1 MMSDEIRLLE
11 NDKELVHM
19 YNFFKKLPNNELF
32 TLTIDEYRFY
42 SKMGE
47 QWGIFSS
54 KGKLIGGL
62 FMYEI
67 PTQLNILNIYLPQ
80 KYRNKTGS
88 IPIKV
93 LKTIITYASKRPG
106 KNMYATT
113 KHPEEFK
120 RYVKHIRDD
129 IYKVLLVGN

>member
-1 MMSDEIRLLE
+1 MRDEVRLLE
-11 NDKELVHM
+11 SEKELVHM
-19 YNFFKKLPNNELF
+19 YNFFKRLPNNELF
-32 TLTIDEYRFY
+32 TITLDEYKFY
-42 SKMGE
+42 AKMGE

-67 PTQLNILNIYLPQ
+67 PTQLNMLNLYMPE

-88 IPIKV
+88 IPIKI
-93 LKTIITYASKRPG
+93 LKAIVTYAN
-106 KNMYATT
+106 NMYVTT
-113 KHPEEFK
+113 KHPEDFK
-120 RYVKHIRDD
+120 RYIKHVRDD